1 MYKFD
6 EIIDRS
12 NTSSIKW
19 DPEILLENFG
29 VEDCLPLWVADMDF
43 EVAPAIKEALV
54 KVAEHGVY
62 GYSGTTKHMDAFV
75 NWVDRRF
82 DWQIQSEW
90 LLNTPGVV
98 NGFNVAIQTYTRPGD
113 QVIIQRP
120 VYYPFTDSIV
130 NNGRRVSSNSL
141 ILNDEGRYEIDF
153 EDFEMRAKDP
163 NTTMFLLCSP
173 HNPVSRLWTK
183 EELAKMMQICLDN
196 NVLVVSDEIH
206 ADLVMPGYKHY
217 PAATIDERYLENL
230 ITLMAPSKTFNL
242 AGMQLSYVVVS
253 DEIKRQQFTRML
265 EQASIMIVN
274 RFAFESAT
282 AAYNDS
288 EDWLEAVIEYIHG
301 NYEYVR
307 EYFKEELPDIGIH
320 ELEATYLV
328 WMDFRSLDLTLDEL
342 SKVIFKDA
350 KVGLDGGD
358 WFGPEGEGFMRMN
371 LACPREIIERACEA
385 IVAGVKKIS
394 D

>member
-12 NTSSIKW
+12 NTSSVKW

-29 VEDCLPLWVADMDF
+29 VKDCLPLWVADMDF

-183 EELAKMMQICLDN
+183 EELARMMQICLDN

-242 AGMQLSYVVVS
+242 AGMQLSYVVIS

-288 EDWLEAVIEYIHG
+288 EDWLEGVIEYIHG

>member
-242 AGMQLSYVVVS
+242 AGMQLSYVVIS